1 MRYNITVDVPY
12 GKKLAYTLYSKGFL
26 TDVPHVDENSDFVH
40 FKYAGGSVI
49 VLFYTF
55 ERFRRAY
62 IATGWESEKD
72 GEAVSL
78 PGIDEKLC
86 LIFTARGRKV
96 DHLKRCVWLLTQEDE
111 YKVFKFPLL
120 FWYRLAFLIQFC
132 GAKRSDV
139 MYIYEKFKRHGG
151 RKK

>member
-1 MRYNITVDVPY
+1 MRHCAVTQSRLRHSWEIPSANE
-12 GKKLAYTLYSKGFL
+12 L
-26 TDVPHVDENSDFVH
+26 VH
-40 FKYAGGSVI
+40 SSQ
-49 VLFYTF
+49 
-55 ERFRRAY
+55 R
-62 IATGWESEKD
+62 
-72 GEAVSL
+72 EAVSL

-139 MYIYEKFKRHGG
+139 MYLYEKFKKHGG